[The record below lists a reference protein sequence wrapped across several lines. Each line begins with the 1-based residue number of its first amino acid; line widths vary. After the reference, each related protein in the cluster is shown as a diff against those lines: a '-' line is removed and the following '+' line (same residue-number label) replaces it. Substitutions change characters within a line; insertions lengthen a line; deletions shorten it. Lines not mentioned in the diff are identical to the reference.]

1 MGCCWE
7 WFEKQ
12 GQYCSQ
18 GKCLP
23 SFIIVFV
30 IEKPDML
37 FQSQLL
43 SFMGHWIHF
52 FLSLDT
58 EFITFWVDTCVYS
71 HHPPLN
77 SLHFELILVCSVSLP
92 VVLHLLP
99 SVPLE
104 LQWSGWRQNVSTNW
118 LFECNLWID
127 VCWHP
132 SVRQTPDSKTQ
143 HGPKARVGFELLF
156 DTLSRCTC
164 WHPSARWTQD
174 SKHTVV

>member
-1 MGCCWE
+1 MVWWSLCVSVVKEPLSQCCGGAFVPVLWIE
-7 WFEKQ
+7 WSLCVSIVNGAF
-12 GQYCSQ
+12 
-18 GKCLP
+18 LP
-23 SFIIVFV
+23 LISW
-30 IEKPDML
+30 PDKWRDL
-37 FQSQLL
+37 VHAD
-43 SFMGHWIHF
+43 HW
-52 FLSLDT
+52 L
-58 EFITFWVDTCVYS
+58 TF
-71 HHPPLN
+71 
-77 SLHFELILVCSVSLP
+77 CSVSLP